1 MKFQNGYTWDSVLR
15 LTDRHDHVREGR
27 QYEIKG
33 RKKLCEF
40 CDGSTIKTQKKITKE
55 KKKKAKKAKKKKKK
69 KTGIFFKLAKS
80 VVKIAKKSMFAL
92 AKWHFK
98 VMVTNCFRL

>member
-69 KTGIFFKLAKS
+69 TGIFFKLAKS

-98 VMVTNCFRL
+98 VRETNSFRL